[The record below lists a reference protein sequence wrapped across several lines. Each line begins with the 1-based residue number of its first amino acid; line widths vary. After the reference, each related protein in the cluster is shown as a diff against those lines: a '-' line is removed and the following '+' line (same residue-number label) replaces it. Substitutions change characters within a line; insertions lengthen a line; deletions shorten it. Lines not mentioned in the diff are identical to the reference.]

1 MTISL
6 AQNRRLCTTTTK
18 TELSDVTDYHRDIR
32 MNTIAFRA
40 YTPPIGI

>member
-18 TELSDVTDYHRDIR
+18 TELSDVTDYHRRTR
-32 MNTIAFRA
+32 MNTIAFRQ

>member
-18 TELSDVTDYHRDIR
+18 TELSDVTDYHRGMR
-32 MNTIAFRA
+32 MNTVAFRA
-40 YTPPIGI
+40 NTSPIGI